1 MISIQQTLSVKLHS
15 RSIQI
20 LLLPILFPSKPSSS
34 VNDRLLVANINL
46 PWTSQMALMIKNLPV
61 NIGDA
66 RDIGLIS
73 EWGKFPGVGNYN
85 AAPVFLPG
93 KFHGQRSLAGY
104 TPWSHK
110 SWTWLNTHMHAA
122 AAKSLQSCP
131 TVCDPRDSSPPGSPV
146 PGILQARTLE
156 WVTHI
161 HTNTLTCPAK
171 LEMNTW
177 WNSKH
182 VPFLG
187 ENLWWF
193 VSFFHY

>member
-15 RSIQI
+15 RPIQI
-20 LLLPILFPSKPSSS
+20 LLLPILFTSKPSSS

-73 EWGKFPGVGNYN
+73 EWGKFPGGGNYN

-110 SWTWLNTHMHAA
+110 S
-122 AAKSLQSCP
+122 
-131 TVCDPRDSSPPGSPV
+131 
-146 PGILQARTLE
+146 
-156 WVTHI
+156 
-161 HTNTLTCPAK
+161 
-171 LEMNTW
+171 
-177 WNSKH
+177 
-182 VPFLG
+182 
-187 ENLWWF
+187 
-193 VSFFHY
+193 